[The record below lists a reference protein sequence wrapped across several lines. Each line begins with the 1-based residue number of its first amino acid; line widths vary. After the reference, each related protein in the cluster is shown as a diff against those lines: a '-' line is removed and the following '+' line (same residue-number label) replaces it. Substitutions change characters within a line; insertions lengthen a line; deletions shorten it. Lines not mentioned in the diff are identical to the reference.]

1 MKVFHNH
8 SHDLSRSHSWF
19 YYYEPGWTQ
28 VDSVADSDFIPLIP
42 DVSRNYD
49 RDWLQS
55 VLQPH
60 HILLILNV
68 THATENFDSSY
79 IQHVEYELAGI
90 TDRFVIAHTNA
101 NSSVMGAD
109 PRMIYWDCMFDR
121 QRLYFTD
128 YARIAALPP
137 QVWTQNTGAHTFELS
152 HDSRRIIRK
161 FLAPMRVYPE
171 GSTDSQRMTL
181 RQRLRDHLQD
191 RDGLISRPELM
202 ETFLPQGCDGLALR
216 AILDNSLGQGGVWEP
231 MANCY
236 YDVTAASIYVETIV
250 SGHQM
255 HIITEKTW
263 DPLIKRHFILPF
275 GYPGMISDLTQ
286 DYGVL
291 LPDFID
297 YSYDSIPDVEERFAA
312 YLNSVDRFLSLSVEE
327 LSALVNEHQKLLD
340 HNRSIF
346 FNRGYD
352 SLYRKVQ
359 QACQQ
364 LGWL

>member
-1 MKVFHNH
+1 MKVFHNPG
-8 SHDLSRSHSWF
+8 HDLTRSHSWF
-19 YYYEPGWTQ
+19 YHYEPGWTRVSS
-28 VDSVADSDFIPLIP
+28 VDQADFIPLIP
-42 DVSRNYD
+42 DIARNYD
-49 RDWLQS
+49 LNWLRS
-55 VLQPH
+55 VVQPH

-68 THATENFDSSY
+68 THAAEEFGPGY
-79 IQHVEYELAGI
+79 IQHVEHELEGI

-101 NSSVMGAD
+101 NNAVMDCLD
-109 PRMIYWDCMFDR
+109 PRMVYWDCLFDR

-128 YARIAALPP
+128 YPCIAALPP
-137 QVWTQNTGAHTFELS
+137 QVWTHNTGAHTFELS
-152 HDSRRIIRK
+152 HDRRRIVRK
-161 FLAPMRVYPE
+161 FLAPMRVY
-171 GSTDSQRMTL
+171 GSADRRMTL

-191 RDGLISRPELM
+191 RGGLISRPEQV
-202 ETFLPQGCDGLALR
+202 ETFLPQGCDSLALS
-216 AILDNSLGQGGVWEP
+216 AILNNTQGQGGVWEP

-255 HIITEKTW
+255 HTITEKTW

-275 GYPGMISDLTQ
+275 GYPGMIRDLTQ

-297 YSYDSIPDVEERFAA
+297 YSYDSIPDVEQRFAA
-312 YLNSVDRFLSLSVEE
+312 YLTSVDRFLSLSVEE
-327 LSALVNEHQKLLD
+327 LSALVNEHQELLD

-346 FNRGYD
+346 FNRGYH
-352 SLYRKVQ
+352 SLYSRVQ
-359 QACQQ
+359 QTCQQ

>member
-1 MKVFHNH
+1 MKVFYNP
-8 SHDLSRSHSWF
+8 SHDLGRSHCWF
-19 YYYEPGWTQ
+19 YHYEPEWIRVNS
-28 VDSVADSDFIPLIP
+28 VDRADVVPLIA
-42 DVSRNYD
+42 DVSCNYD
-49 RDWLQS
+49 RNWLGS
-55 VLQPH
+55 VVRPD

-68 THATENFDSSY
+68 THASEEFGPGY
-79 IQHVEYELAGI
+79 IQHVQHELRGI

-109 PRMIYWDCMFDR
+109 PRMIYWDCLFDR

-128 YARIAALPP
+128 YSRIAALPP
-137 QVWTQNTGAHTFELS
+137 QVWTHNTGAHTFELS
-152 HDSRRIIRK
+152 HDRRRITRK
-161 FLAPMRVYPE
+161 FLAPMRVY
-171 GSTDSQRMTL
+171 GSGADSQRMTL
-181 RQRLRDHLQD
+181 RQRLRDYLED
-191 RDGLISRPELM
+191 RGGMISRPEQQS
-202 ETFLPQGCDGLALR
+202 TFLPQGCDSLSLS
-216 AILDNSLGQGGVWEP
+216 AILNNTQGVGGVWEP

-255 HIITEKTW
+255 HTITEKTW

-275 GYPGMISDLTQ
+275 GYPGMIRDLEQ

-297 YSYDSIPDVEERFAA
+297 YSYDTIPDVEERFTA
-312 YLNSVDRFLSLSVEE
+312 YLHSVDRFLALTMEE
-327 LSALVNEHQKLLD
+327 LQTLVFDHSELLD

-346 FNRGYD
+346 FNRGYH
-352 SLYRKVQ
+352 SLYRRVQ

>member
-1 MKVFHNH
+1 MNIFHNP

-19 YYYEPGWTQ
+19 YHYEPSWMQ
-28 VDSVADSDFIPLIP
+28 VGSVADADFIPLIP
-42 DVSRNYD
+42 DLARNYNLA
-49 RDWLQS
+49 WLQS
-55 VLQPH
+55 VIQPH

-68 THATENFDSSY
+68 THAAEEFGPGY
-79 IQHVEYELAGI
+79 IQHVEHELRGI

-101 NSSVMGAD
+101 NGPVMDCLD
-109 PRMIYWDCMFDR
+109 PRMVYWDCLFDR

-128 YARIAALPP
+128 YSRIAALPP
-137 QVWTQNTGAHTFELS
+137 QVWTHNTGAQTFELS
-152 HDSRRIIRK
+152 HDSRRITRK
-161 FLAPMRVYPE
+161 FLAPMRVY
-171 GSTDSQRMTL
+171 GSAGQRMTL
-181 RQRLRDHLQD
+181 RQRLRDHLED
-191 RDGLISRPELM
+191 RGGLISRPEQA
-202 ETFLPQGCDGLALR
+202 ETFLPQGCDSLALS
-216 AILDNSLGQGGVWEP
+216 AILANTQGQGGVWEP

-255 HIITEKTW
+255 HTITEKTW

-275 GYPGMISDLTQ
+275 GYPGMIRDLTQ

-297 YSYDSIPDVEERFAA
+297 YSYDSIEDLEERFSA
-312 YLNSVDRFLSLSVEE
+312 YLHSVDKFLALSVEE
-327 LSALVNEHQKLLD
+327 LQTLVFTHSELLD

-352 SLYRKVQ
+352 SLYTKVQ
-359 QACQQ
+359 QCCQQ